1 MGTAF
6 SPLPNT
12 NTHTHGHSVTLW
24 YIFNYHL
31 VLTWGRFTS
40 ATTVMFFIF
49 LHPPLSSTHLL
60 HSSSLYLHFHSFFSL
75 LSILLFFVSF
85 HLRYLH
91 FLFPLISV
99 LFTFSFSLPS
109 CSPPLLSLFHNALGY
124 TCDFLLLCRHGL
136 EATNRQK

>member
-1 MGTAF
+1 M
-6 SPLPNT
+6 
-12 NTHTHGHSVTLW
+12 TLW

-49 LHPPLSSTHLL
+49 LHPPLSSTRLL
-60 HSSSLYLHFHSFFSL
+60 HSSSLYLHFHSFFFSSFHPFI
-75 LSILLFFVSF
+75 LSVSF